1 MDGTQDQQNVRAET
15 MARNVL
21 VEPMFHAVEAENID
35 EAREKATREIKEKSP
50 EIELEY
56 RYAWKIIPSRRAE
69 KSHAGILLFN
79 EGEESR

>member
-1 MDGTQDQQNVRAET
+1 MGLKEST
-15 MARNVL
+15 MYRVWFTTGIGL
-21 VEPMFHAVEAENID
+21 ELFHDVEAENID
-35 EAREKATREIKEKSP
+35 EAREKATREIKDKSP

-56 RYAWKIIPSRRAE
+56 RYAWEIIPSRRAE